1 MAHDLD
7 FLKDGG
13 EASALINA
21 RDWSLSPIGYPAT
34 WPQSLRSV
42 VGLLLNSK
50 FPMFVAWGPELT
62 FIYNDAYSG
71 LLGSKHP
78 EALGKRFQEVWFDIW
93 ADISPLVDAA
103 LNGKASYRKNLPLL
117 TVRKGFEE
125 QAWFTFS
132 YSPVRDESGKV
143 AGMFCAVAETTDTVL
158 DERRQIFR
166 LELEKRL
173 RGVADADEI
182 TAIAAE
188 TLGRALKVAR
198 VGYGEI
204 DEYEQFATVA
214 RDWTDGSVRS
224 IPGCHRLEEFGPPII
239 AELKAGRPMS
249 VQDVITDPRV
259 CDYADAF
266 TDIDARSVLAV
277 PLVKAGKFTALLY
290 LHHPEA
296 RIWTTD
302 EIELAFEVAERTWA
316 TVERS
321 RAEAGLRQR
330 ENRLRAVFD
339 QAAAGMARTDLA
351 GRFVEVNDRY
361 CEIVGRSREE
371 LLALKMQ
378 DLTHPDDLHNN
389 LPLFKSAVAGGPS
402 FEIEKRYSKPN
413 GQTVWVRNSVN
424 AIRSAD
430 GQVEGILAVSID
442 LTKKRVAETRL
453 RESEDQLRRGLTAGR
468 MVVWQY
474 NLKTGIVT
482 RSANADEIFGPGTS
496 QEDFIS
502 RMPTEDAHADRERI
516 NAVLSGAEPRY
527 ENEFRYRHPD
537 GRLLWLFNQG
547 EVIRGADGSP
557 TDMHGVCID
566 VTARKEAELELK
578 AVNESLEQRIHAAV
592 AAQREVDALYRA
604 YFENTPEA
612 LFVIGVEPDG
622 SFIVEETN
630 PAHEAGIGFK
640 LEDIRGRRI
649 EDILPGHMAQ
659 LVLETYRHVINTG
672 SIYQYREEYDLGRSS
687 RHWDTSIIPLRD
699 ERGNVT
705 RLIGSSRDVTAQ
717 VIAEEA
723 LRQSQ
728 KMEAIGQLTGGVAH
742 DFNNL
747 LTPIVGALDL
757 LKRRGVGSERE
768 QQLMDGAAQSAH
780 RAKTLVQRLLAFA
793 RRQPLQ
799 AVAVDLRTLVEN
811 MADLIDST
819 TGPHVNVVVDT
830 NDNLPP
836 AVADANQVEMAL
848 LNLAVNARDAMPE
861 GGVLRVSL
869 SAEHI
874 AANNALGLRYGH
886 YVRLSVEDT
895 GTGMDEAT
903 ARQAIEPFFSTKGV
917 GKGTGLGLS
926 MVHGLAAQL
935 GGALEIRTRKAEG
948 TTVCLLLPVSE
959 SAVTQTEPKDMVQTS
974 PKRAGTA
981 LLVDDEPLVRMMTGD
996 MLSELGFD
1004 VVEAYSAENAIE
1016 LVTQGLKPI
1025 LLITDHLMPGMTGPE
1040 LAQYLLGKMPDLKV
1054 LLVSGYADSDGVS
1067 PDLPRLTKPF
1077 LSNELSAALDNLGIL

>member
-1 MAHDLD
+1 
-7 FLKDGG
+7 
-13 EASALINA
+13 
-21 RDWSLSPIGYPAT
+21 
-34 WPQSLRSV
+34 
-42 VGLLLNSK
+42 
-50 FPMFVAWGPELT
+50 
-62 FIYNDAYSG
+62 
-71 LLGSKHP
+71 
-78 EALGKRFQEVWFDIW
+78 
-93 ADISPLVDAA
+93 
-103 LNGKASYRKNLPLL
+103 
-117 TVRKGFEE
+117 
-125 QAWFTFS
+125 
-132 YSPVRDESGKV
+132 
-143 AGMFCAVAETTDTVL
+143 
-158 DERRQIFR
+158 
-166 LELEKRL
+166 
-173 RGVADADEI
+173 
-182 TAIAAE
+182 
-188 TLGRALKVAR
+188 
-198 VGYGEI
+198 
-204 DEYEQFATVA
+204 
-214 RDWTDGSVRS
+214 
-224 IPGCHRLEEFGPPII
+224 
-239 AELKAGRPMS
+239 
-249 VQDVITDPRV
+249 
-259 CDYADAF
+259 
-266 TDIDARSVLAV
+266 
-277 PLVKAGKFTALLY
+277 
-290 LHHPEA
+290 
-296 RIWTTD
+296 
-302 EIELAFEVAERTWA
+302 
-316 TVERS
+316 
-321 RAEAGLRQR
+321 
-330 ENRLRAVFD
+330 
-339 QAAAGMARTDLA
+339 
-351 GRFVEVNDRY
+351 
-361 CEIVGRSREE
+361 
-371 LLALKMQ
+371 
-378 DLTHPDDLHNN
+378 
-389 LPLFKSAVAGGPS
+389 
-402 FEIEKRYSKPN
+402 
-413 GQTVWVRNSVN
+413 
-424 AIRSAD
+424 
-430 GQVEGILAVSID
+430 
-442 LTKKRVAETRL
+442 
-453 RESEDQLRRGLTAGR
+453 
-468 MVVWQY
+468 
-474 NLKTGIVT
+474 
-482 RSANADEIFGPGTS
+482 
-496 QEDFIS
+496 
-502 RMPTEDAHADRERI
+502 
-516 NAVLSGAEPRY
+516 
-527 ENEFRYRHPD
+527 
-537 GRLLWLFNQG
+537 
-547 EVIRGADGSP
+547 
-557 TDMHGVCID
+557 MHGVCID

-604 YFENTPEA
+604 YFENTPDA

-630 PAHEAGIGFK
+630 PAHEAGIGLK
-640 LEDIRGRRI
+640 LEDIRGQRI
-649 EDILPGHMAQ
+649 ENILPGHMAQ
-659 LVLETYRHVINTG
+659 LVLDTYRHVINTG

-687 RHWDTSIIPLRD
+687 RHWDTSIIPLQD
-699 ERGNVT
+699 ERGKVT

-768 QQLMDGAAQSAH
+768 QQLVDGAAQSAH

-799 AVAVDLRTLVEN
+799 AVPVDLRALVEN

-830 NDNLPP
+830 ADNLPP

-948 TTVCLLLPVSE
+948 TKVSLLLPVSE
-959 SAVTQTEPKDMVQTS
+959 SAVTQTEPKDIVQPS

-1040 LAQYLLGKMPDLKV
+1040 LAHYLQSEMPDIKV

-1077 LSNELSAALDNLGIL
+1077 LSSELSAALDNLGIL